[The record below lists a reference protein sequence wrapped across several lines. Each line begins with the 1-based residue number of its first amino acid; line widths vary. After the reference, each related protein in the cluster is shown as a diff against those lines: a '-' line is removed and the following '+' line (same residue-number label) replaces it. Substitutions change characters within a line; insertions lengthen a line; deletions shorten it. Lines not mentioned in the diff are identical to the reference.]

1 MSRRVDV
8 ISRARGFRAP
18 AAAVRRAVAAL
29 DRVRWARC
37 PAGELSIAFVGDAEI
52 ARVHGEHM
60 DDPTVTD
67 VITFP
72 GDAPSGTEPFAGEIV
87 INVAQAR
94 REGPAHGQSAG
105 AELLLYLVHGW
116 LHLAGYRDKSP
127 GQAKAMRAAEA
138 RALAHLARQ
147 GLSRLTA

>member
-8 ISRARGFRAP
+8 VSRARGFRAP
-18 AAAVRRAVAAL
+18 VAKVRAAVAAL
-29 DRVRWARC
+29 DRMRWARC
-37 PAGELSIAFVGDAEI
+37 PAGELSVAFVGDAEI
-52 ARVHGEHM
+52 ARVHGEFM

-72 GDAPSGTEPFAGEIV
+72 GDAPEGSEPFAGEIV

-94 REGPAHGQSAG
+94 RVGPAHGQTAR

-116 LHLAGYRDKSP
+116 LHLAGYRDQRP
-127 GQAKAMRAAEA
+127 AEANAMRVAET
-138 RALAHLARQ
+138 RALATLRKAGLA
-147 GLSRLTA
+147 GL

>member
-1 MSRRVDV
+1 MSRNVEV
-8 ISRARGFRAP
+8 VSRARGFRAP
-18 AAAVRRAVAAL
+18 VAKVRTAIAAL
-29 DRVRWARC
+29 DRQRWARC
-37 PAGELSIAFVGDAEI
+37 PSGELSIAFVGDAEI
-52 ARVHGEHM
+52 ARVHKEFM

-72 GDAPSGTEPFAGEIV
+72 GDSPTSGEPFAGEIV

-116 LHLAGYRDKSP
+116 LHLAGYRDKKP
-127 GQAKAMRAAEA
+127 AAAKSMRAAEA
-138 RALAHLARQ
+138 RALVSLKKVGLAT
-147 GLSRLTA
+147 L

>member
-1 MSRRVDV
+1 MSRRVEV
-8 ISRARGFRAP
+8 VSRARGFRAP
-18 AAAVRRAVAAL
+18 VAKVRAAVAAL
-29 DRVRWARC
+29 DRLRWARC
-37 PAGELSIAFVGDAEI
+37 PKGELSVAFVGDAEI
-52 ARVHGEHM
+52 TRVHGQFM

-72 GDAPSGTEPFAGEIV
+72 GDAPAGGEPFAGEIV

-116 LHLAGYRDKSP
+116 LHLAGYRDERPSE
-127 GQAKAMRAAEA
+127 AKAMRAAEA
-138 RALAHLARQ
+138 RALA
-147 GLSRLTA
+147 RLTRSGIRGI

>member
-1 MSRRVDV
+1 MSRSVDV
-8 ISRARGFRAP
+8 VSRARGFRAP
-18 AAAVRRAVAAL
+18 VAKVRAVIAAL
-29 DRVRWARC
+29 DRQRWACC
-37 PAGELSIAFVGDAEI
+37 PQGEISVAFVGDAEI
-52 ARVHGEHM
+52 ARVHKEFM

-72 GDAPSGTEPFAGEIV
+72 GDVPAGGEPFAGEIV

-116 LHLAGYRDKSP
+116 LHLAGYRDKSAA
-127 GQAKAMRAAEA
+127 QAKAMRQAEA
-138 RALAHLARQ
+138 RALGSLRRAGIRA
-147 GLSRLTA
+147 A